1 MAYYAKI
8 SNEEFT
14 VSEWARLSEAQ
25 SEKGAI
31 EADNTASDGYV
42 ALQNMFK
49 TKGTSDTLENL
60 QAELNA
66 SSLIG
71 LLLCRS

>member
-8 SNEEFT
+8 SNDEFT

-42 ALQNMFK
+42 AVSYTHLTLP
-49 TKGTSDTLENL
+49 TK
-60 QAELNA
+60 A
-66 SSLIG
+66 
-71 LLLCRS
+71 